1 LLRCLRSL
9 PTGPASRF
17 SQPSSPLWVA
27 PRNRFRFASL
37 TTSDRAAGR
46 RSRRFR
52 AAQLLSLAFA
62 RDWLRAPA
70 RSLPPDAAAASAR
83 RRLCFRTCGG
93 YGLATCRDVRNRN
106 RFRLARTRP
115 DCALLRST
123 PVSLAACRS
132 PTGKVTGAAQPRF
145 RWRLRAGDATAERLP
160 ACPALFS
167 WRISA
172 FGCLPAEADNLRRA
186 WVAFYFGASCLP
198 RAERAAN
205 LATDATPE
213 SPKALCSKSA
223 RWPHAGTA
231 SCLRPARP
239 LSQAVR
245 RAECSFFG
253 CAAGLSISRAAV
265 ACSASIAGCSACL
278 LASLFRAKSLSLGL
292 RLRSSA
298 GACALAT
305 PQLNGYPPARR
316 FFSAHFCVRMAVCRS
331 GQPAPRLGC
340 VLFWREL
347 PATRGARS
355 RSRD

>member
-1 LLRCLRSL
+1 M
-9 PTGPASRF
+9 
-17 SQPSSPLWVA
+17 
-27 PRNRFRFASL
+27 
-37 TTSDRAAGR
+37 
-46 RSRRFR
+46 RRFR
-52 AAQLLSLAFA
+52 AAQLASLAFA

-70 RSLPPDAAAASAR
+70 RSLPPGAAAASAR

-93 YGLATCRDVRNRN
+93 CGLATCRDVRNQN
-106 RFRLARTRP
+106 CFWLVRTRP
-115 DCALLRST
+115 DCALHRST

-145 RWRLRAGDATAERLP
+145 RWCLRAGDATAERLP

-172 FGCLPAEADNLRRA
+172 FGWLSAEANSPRRA
-186 WVAFYFGASCLP
+186 WVAFYFGASALP
-198 RAERAAN
+198 RAERVTD

-223 RWPHAGTA
+223 RWPHAGIA

-253 CAAGLSISRAAV
+253 CVAGLSISRAAV

-298 GACALAT
+298 GAEA
-305 PQLNGYPPARR
+305 PAEL
-316 FFSAHFCVRMAVCRS
+316 FAVAIARS
-331 GQPAPRLGC
+331 GQPACWFTGGAISQLCLR
-340 VLFWREL
+340 RT
-347 PATRGARS
+347 PAPLSPGGTPQDISLSRCATMCLSQRIGTRANGFRAVNNLLRM
-355 RSRD
+355 

>member
-9 PTGPASRF
+9 PTEPAS
-17 SQPSSPLWVA
+17 SVSKPSSPLRVA
-27 PRNRFRFASL
+27 LRNRSRLAPSRLQTEPLADGCDASEL
-37 TTSDRAAGR
+37 L
-46 RSRRFR
+46 
-52 AAQLLSLAFA
+52 QLASLAFA

-70 RSLPPDAAAASAR
+70 RSLPPGAAAASAR
-83 RRLCFRTCGG
+83 RRLCFRTRGG
-93 YGLATCRDVRNRN
+93 HGLAPCRDVRNQN
-106 RFRLARTRP
+106 CFRLARTRP
-115 DCALLRST
+115 DCALFRST

-132 PTGKVTGAAQPRF
+132 PTGKVTGAAQLRF
-145 RWRLRAGDATAERLP
+145 RQRLRAGDATAERLP

-172 FGCLPAEADNLRRA
+172 FGWLSAEADNLRRA
-186 WVAFYFGASCLP
+186 WVAFYFGASTLP
-198 RAERAAN
+198 RAERAAD

-223 RWPHAGTA
+223 RWPPAGPPKRD
-231 SCLRPARP
+231 CLRPARP

-265 ACSASIAGCSACL
+265 ACAASIAGCSACL

-298 GACALAT
+298 DAEA
-305 PQLNGYPPARR
+305 PAEL
-316 FFSAHFCVRMAVCRS
+316 FAVTIARS
-331 GQPAPRLGC
+331 GQPACWFTGGAISQLRL
-340 VLFWREL
+340 RRT
-347 PATRGARS
+347 PAPLSPGGTRC
-355 RSRD
+355 